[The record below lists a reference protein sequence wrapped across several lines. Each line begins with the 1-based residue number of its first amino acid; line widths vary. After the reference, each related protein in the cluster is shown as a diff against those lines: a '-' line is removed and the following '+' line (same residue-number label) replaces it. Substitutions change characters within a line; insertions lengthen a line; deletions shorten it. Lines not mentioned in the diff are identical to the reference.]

1 MTKAERIKWFK
12 HHLQTDTIP
21 EEFLDLLELET
32 HFITPLT
39 PTDTSQAVH
48 LEPPQLPQQIETAIR
63 LRNVGEML
71 HNARK
76 IRKRT
81 LESVAKGAGLSKS
94 RISQL
99 EHATGNLE
107 LSTITKVAHELGFT
121 VKVSLESLQEPRTL
135 ETNL

>member
-32 HFITPLT
+32 HLIAPLT
-39 PTDTSQAVH
+39 LSNTGQAMS
-48 LEPPQLPQQIETAIR
+48 LEPSLLPMQIETALQ

-121 VKVSLESLQEPRTL
+121 VKVSLESLQEPQIL